1 MKDHEYPSDN
11 HDGKP
16 ADDELNWAEL
26 ERTEVDAEIDTSQ
39 TSATVPPA
47 NQPPKKGK
55 KILIIILAI
64 VGSLLILAGL
74 TFFLYNQFATANLTS
89 EEKIEKTT
97 DQAELKKLYDELLSS
112 YATSGKS
119 EAEILALLER
129 AAKETGDQSY
139 LTNKDSYLVKK
150 PSFNLAPGTYEG
162 TQNLEII
169 KGNAGDAVYY
179 TIDGSVPNQTSAKY
193 TSAIPLPIGETTVKA
208 MAVSAKGFSSSV
220 IEGQYILTSPQI
232 TTQSVLSEE
241 DFINRFYGVWYRP
254 GTENVLTISQT
265 TYREYIPTP
274 LSVASGDYVVVSTTE
289 NGGTIKVLNFTV
301 DGYNAGDTLIEFD
314 FGTPGDNQMRLRHE
328 GKSWWD
334 YTAAE
339 YLGGGEYRIPF
350 EFAGKDVFTL
360 D

>member
-11 HDGKP
+11 DERSP
-16 ADDELNWAEL
+16 VNDELNWAEL
-26 ERTEVDAEIDTSQ
+26 ERTDIDSNQ

-47 NQPPKKGK
+47 NQPPKKRK
-55 KILIIILAI
+55 KTLFIILAI
-64 VGSLLILAGL
+64 VGGVLILAGL
-74 TFFLYNQFATANLTS
+74 TFFLYNQFVVSNLTS

-97 DQAELKKLYDELLSS
+97 DQTELKKLYDELIGS
-112 YATSGKS
+112 YLASGKS

-150 PSFNLAPGTYEG
+150 PSFNLAPGTYQG

-169 KGNAGDAVYY
+169 TGSTGDAVYY

-193 TSAIPLPIGETTVKA
+193 TAAIPLPIGETTVKA
-208 MAVSAKGFSSSV
+208 IAVSAKGFSSPA
-220 IEGQYILTSPQI
+220 IEGHYILTSPPT

-241 DFINRFYGVWYRP
+241 EFINKLYGIWYNSDS
-254 GTENVLTISQT
+254 GTVLSISPT

-289 NGGTIKVLNFTV
+289 NGGTIKVLDFTY
-301 DGYNAGDTLIEFD
+301 DGYNAGDTLVEFD
-314 FGTPGDNQMRLRHE
+314 FGTIGDNQIQRRYA
-328 GKSWWD
+328 GKSWLN

-339 YLGGGEYRIPF
+339 YLGSGQYRIPF
-350 EFAGKDVFTL
+350 LFAGQDIFTF